1 MPWKHLVVCGC
12 LFWPPLPAIAHPND
26 SIVPERPKPTP
37 YGFQISRVKDLQQRS
52 VGPWDLDDGTG
63 TGLPVA
69 DYLRVV
75 QGREREGGAYDT
87 QLVEPLHDLGRAYQA
102 GGRHDEALATFRRA
116 LHLNRINGGLYNS
129 AQLPL
134 MNDMI
139 DSYLVLGDLDAA
151 DQLYDW
157 RFRVQQQAHS
167 PGQPEMQQAVSEY
180 VDWQRQAYLQ
190 GITGVTDEGFRRL
203 LTIYEAHSA
212 QIEQLEE
219 AGDRGA
225 AYREALYNRLEVEYL
240 ISQYDG
246 EKVPAVQ
253 LNISGWG
260 GTTDELAT
268 STSIEAERFRQLRE
282 YNLRNGINTARRIVD
297 LEDSAEQP
305 DPVARARARL
315 AAGDWYQWWGLTAR
329 ARQNYEEAWAIFDG
343 DESETTDPDDLFSR
357 PVELPDTR
365 VFHPDGIAP
374 SEDARARAV
383 VSLRVSRDGRARE
396 IEVVEQEPPE
406 DMGARVV
413 LYRLLRDVRFRP
425 VVRNGQT
432 QSVAGVVREYR
443 YQY

>member
-12 LFWPPLPAIAHPND
+12 LLWPPLPIIAHPND

-37 YGFQISRVKDLQQRS
+37 YGYKISRVKDLQQRS
-52 VGPWDLDDGTG
+52 VGPWGPGDGG

-69 DYLRVV
+69 DYLQAV
-75 QGREREGGAYDT
+75 QSREREGGAYDT
-87 QLVEPLHDLGRAYQA
+87 ELAEPLHDLGRAYQA
-102 GGRHDEALATFRRA
+102 EGRHEQALATFRRA

-129 AQLPL
+129 TQLPL

-139 DSYLVLGDLDAA
+139 ESHLVLGNLEAA
-151 DQLYDW
+151 DQLYEW
-157 RFRVQQQAHS
+157 RFRVQQQTYL

-190 GITGVTDEGFRRL
+190 GITGVTDEGFQRL
-203 LTIYEAHSA
+203 LTIYEAYGA
-212 QIEQLEE
+212 QIEELQ
-219 AGDRGA
+219 ATGDQGP
-225 AYREALYNRLEVEYL
+225 AYRKALYKQLEVEYL

-260 GTTDELAT
+260 GNIDELAT

-282 YNLRNGINTARRIVD
+282 YNLRNGIKTTRRIVD

-329 ARQNYEEAWAIFDG
+329 ARQNYEEAWAILND
-343 DESETTDPDDLFSR
+343 DESEITDPDALFSK

-383 VSLRVSRDGRARE
+383 VSLRVSRDGSARE
-396 IEVVEQEPPE
+396 IEVMEQEPPD

-413 LYRLLRDVRFRP
+413 LYRLLREVRFRP
-425 VVRNGQT
+425 VVRNGET
-432 QSVAGVVREYR
+432 QSVANVVREYR